1 MHPVPIPTGAR
12 PISTLLEELRQIVAR
27 GECDQVEF
35 KKSTGQRTD
44 AAKTVCGMLNASGG
58 FVLFGV
64 ADDGA
69 VIGQQVTTDTLE
81 GVVRELRR
89 IEPHAFLAPE
99 TIELGDGRAVIL
111 VRVPRGGGPYSYD
124 GRPYVRLGPTTSV
137 MSPAEYERLVVERM
151 QPLHRWEIQPAAGLG
166 VADLDHAEIVRT
178 AEEAIRTGRIPET
191 GTRRAE
197 DLLLGFGLLDGGGRP
212 LNAAVVL
219 FGRRE
224 RLLPVYT
231 QCQLRLARFRG
242 RDSTEFVDNRQ
253 ELGNVFELFQRAQL
267 FLRDHL
273 PVAGRIV
280 PELYERVDDPLYPPV
295 ALREAVVNA
304 LCHRDYGAVGGSVG
318 IAIYD
323 DRLEISSTGP
333 LRFGLTPENLVT
345 LQTSRPWNP
354 TMATVLYLRGL
365 IERWGRGIRK
375 IRELTERAGLVAP
388 EFVERAG
395 EVVVRFFP
403 GTYVPP
409 TRVAY
414 DLTELQRS
422 LLSALAEG
430 GPASSVRLQEQVASS
445 YSNFTI
451 LENLRHL
458 RQLRLV
464 EKTGSTRGARWRLVD
479 GRVP

>member
-1 MHPVPIPTGAR
+1 
-12 PISTLLEELRQIVAR
+12 
-27 GECDQVEF
+27 
-35 KKSTGQRTD
+35 
-44 AAKTVCGMLNASGG
+44 MLNASGG

-64 ADDGA
+64 GDDGA
-69 VIGQQVTTDTLE
+69 IVGQQVTADTLE
-81 GVVRELRR
+81 SIVRELRR

-99 TIELGDGRAVIL
+99 TIELGNGRAVVL
-111 VRVPRGGGPYSYD
+111 VRVPKGGGPFSYD

-137 MSPAEYERLVVERM
+137 MSPSEYERLVIERM
-151 QPLHRWEIQPAAGLG
+151 QPLHRWEIQPAALG
-166 VADLDHAEIVRT
+166 VADLDHTEIVRT
-178 AEEAIRTGRIPET
+178 ADEAIRTGRIPEP

-224 RLLPVYT
+224 RLLPGYT
-231 QCQLRLARFRG
+231 QCMLRLARFRG
-242 RDSTEFVDNRQ
+242 RDATEFVDNRQ
-253 ELGNVFELFQRAQL
+253 EFGNAFELFQRAQL

-280 PELYERVDDPLYPPV
+280 PELFERVDDPLYPPV

-304 LCHRDYGAVGGSVG
+304 LCHRDYGVVSGSVG
-318 IAIYD
+318 IAVYD

-333 LRFGLTPENLVT
+333 LRFGLTPEHL
-345 LQTSRPWNP
+345 LAPHTSQPWNP
-354 TMATVLYLRGL
+354 TIANVFYLRGL
-365 IERWGRGIRK
+365 VERWGRGTLK
-375 IRELTERAGLVAP
+375 ISELTQRAGLVAP
-388 EFVERAG
+388 EFTERTG

-403 GTYVPP
+403 GAYVPP

-414 DLTELQRS
+414 DLSELQRS
-422 LLSALAEG
+422 LLSALAEC
-430 GPASSVRLQEQVASS
+430 GPASSVRLQEQVASG

-458 RQLRLV
+458 RHLGLI
-464 EKTGSTRGARWRLVD
+464 EKTGSTRGARWRLIA
-479 GRVP
+479 RQVP